1 MKRFTIIVFVF
12 ALCTAAFAQS
22 ASKTLV
28 AYFSFPITGGKEA
41 LDATSGASVVPN
53 SNGMGN
59 AEFIALTIAK
69 AINADVFKIDTGD
82 HYPRDYSKVFDVT
95 LAEQRKNV
103 KPKLTAHVAGMEK
116 YNTVI
121 ICCPVW
127 WYKMPLAVQSF
138 LDEYDLSG
146 KTIYLAVSHGG
157 SRSGGIEREI
167 AAAEPKATVSSN
179 ILTISRSETARSEK
193 RIADWAK
200 GLELK

>member
-1 MKRFTIIVFVF
+1 MKKLTVLILTF
-12 ALCTAAFAQS
+12 ALCAAAFAQG

-28 AYFSFPITGGKEA
+28 AYFSFPITGGGEA
-41 LDATSGASVVPN
+41 ADASSGASVVPN
-53 SNGMGN
+53 SGGTGN
-59 AEFIALTIAK
+59 SEFIAQTVAK
-69 AINADVFKIDTGD
+69 AIGADLFKIDTSN
-82 HYPRDYSKVFDVT
+82 HYPRDYTKVFDVT
-95 LAEQRKNV
+95 SAEQHKNI
-103 KPKLTAHVAGMEK
+103 KPKLTGRVANMAQ

-167 AAAEPKATVSSN
+167 AAEPKATVSSN
-179 ILTISRSETARSEK
+179 ILTVSRSETARSEK

-200 GLELK
+200 GLGL

>member
-1 MKRFTIIVFVF
+1 MD
-12 ALCTAAFAQS
+12 
-22 ASKTLV
+22 AS
-28 AYFSFPITGGKEA
+28 
-41 LDATSGASVVPN
+41 SGASVVPG
-53 SNGMGN
+53 SGGTGN
-59 AEFIALTIAK
+59 AEFIALTVAK
-69 AINADVFKIDTGD
+69 TIHADVFKIDTGN

-95 LAEQRKNV
+95 NAEQRKNV
-103 KPKLTAHVAGMEK
+103 RPKLTAHVSNMAQ

-146 KTIYLAVSHGG
+146 KTIYLSVTHGG
-157 SRSGGIEREI
+157 SRSAGIEREI
-167 AAAEPKATVSSN
+167 AAAEPRATVSSN